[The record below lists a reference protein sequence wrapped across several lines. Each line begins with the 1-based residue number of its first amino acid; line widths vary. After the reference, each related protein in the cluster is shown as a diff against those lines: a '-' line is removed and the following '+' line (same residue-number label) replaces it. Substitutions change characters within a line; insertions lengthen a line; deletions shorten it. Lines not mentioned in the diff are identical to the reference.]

1 MKPLPQKGRIA
12 LAWGIVAAVA
22 VAIFCFSAQNAEESG
37 EVSGSLSM
45 NLYSIYTRLFGLP
58 CIAGGSDLV
67 LQIEHILRK
76 LAHMSIY
83 LVLGFFVANAFV
95 RSGCRL
101 RTAMFAAVAVTF
113 LYGVTDE
120 FHQLFVPGRSC
131 QFSDMLIDGT
141 GGAIGVLIYRIVFNK
156 AKSAAV

>member
-1 MKPLPQKGRIA
+1 MKPIPQKWRTA
-12 LAWGIVAAVA
+12 LAWGVVAAVA
-22 VAIFCFSAQNAEESG
+22 VGIFCFSAQNAEESS

-58 CIAGGSDLV
+58 CSAGGNDLV

-76 LAHMSIY
+76 LAHMSVY
-83 LVLGFFVANAFV
+83 LVLGFFVTNAFIS
-95 RSGCRL
+95 SGCRL
-101 RTAMFAAVAVTF
+101 RTAMLAAVAVTF

-141 GGAIGVLIYRIVFNK
+141 GGAIGVLLYGIVFK
-156 AKSAAV
+156 KTKGAAV